1 MTTINI
7 PRSLETLMLTLLI
20 ILLVTGFIVYWLVR
34 HPIKSLKFLGG
45 FFGLLFLGCLV
56 FVGLYYALQAWVG

>member
-1 MTTINI
+1 
-7 PRSLETLMLTLLI
+7 MLTLLI

-56 FVGLYYALQAWVG
+56 FVGLYYALMAWVG